1 MPFRRVA
8 ATIPLFCLIALGL
21 SSCSVTRRI
30 HRPGKN
36 PAQPLAIADKPT
48 LIAIVARNFNLI
60 RDFNATVNMT
70 PSLGSA
76 EKNKITDY
84 KIGDVTAHILF
95 RRLADIRILGL
106 YPMVGGKAF
115 DMVSNGSDFKLS
127 IPSQNRFLVGRN
139 EVAQRSERKLENL
152 RPQHFLEA
160 LLVQPIADPDRTM
173 KENFTDED
181 NAFYVLDEVDD
192 VGAAGLVISRAIW
205 FSRLDLSVARQIIFD
220 DDGNILSD
228 TRYADWHYFDSAPFP
243 KHIEINRPQDEY
255 GVVIDVTKME
265 INRGVATEKF
275 VLNQPAGSTLQ
286 VVGQAPAPAP
296 PAPPTPPGRRTRRQ

>member
-1 MPFRRVA
+1 MPLRRVA
-8 ATIPLFCLIALGL
+8 AATLLFCLIATGL

-36 PAQPLAIADKPT
+36 PAQPLATADKPT
-48 LIAIVARNFNLI
+48 LIAIVARNFNLV

-76 EKNKITDY
+76 EKSKITEY
-84 KIGDVTAHILF
+84 KDITAHILF
-95 RRLADIRILGL
+95 RRPADIRILGL
-106 YPMVGGKAF
+106 YPMVGGTAF

-139 EVAQRSERKLENL
+139 EIAQRSERKIENL

-160 LLVQPIADPDRTM
+160 LLVRPIDDPDRTM

-181 NAFYVLDEVDD
+181 NAFLILNEVEDG
-192 VGAAGLVISRAIW
+192 GAAGLVIKRAIW

-228 TRYADWHYFDSAPFP
+228 TRYADWHYFDAAPFP

-255 GVVIDVTKME
+255 GVVLDVTKMD
-265 INRGVATEKF
+265 INHGVATEKL

-296 PAPPTPPGRRTRRQ
+296 PAPPAPPGRRTRRQ